1 MAKLTALVTGG
12 AGFLGSYL
20 CDLLLNQG
28 YKVLCLDNLITGKE
42 SNIKRS
48 LSNHD
53 FKFINRD
60 TCDLVKLR
68 GKIDIIFH
76 FASPASPIDYLN
88 LPIETMKAGS
98 FGTYNMLELARTN
111 KCKFLIAS
119 TSEVY
124 GDPLE
129 NPQEESYWGNV
140 DPIGPRS
147 VYDESKRFSEALTM
161 AYHRYYGLD
170 IKLIRIFNTYGP
182 RMRSDDGR
190 VLPTLIMQA
199 LKNEPLTIFGDGL
212 QTRSFCYV
220 SDLMDCI
227 WRMARSG
234 EHGPVNVGNPQEITI
249 MEVAGKIKKITGC
262 SSEIIHKP
270 LPQDDP
276 KLRRPDITKA
286 KTLLGCSPSIDLD
299 TGLSQTIDWF
309 KQNYI

>member
-20 CDLLLNQG
+20 CDLLLNQE

-42 SNIKRS
+42 SNIKHS

-53 FKFINRD
+53 FKFISRD
-60 TCDLVKLR
+60 TCSQVKLR

-129 NPQEESYWGNV
+129 NPQEESYG
-140 DPIGPRS
+140 
-147 VYDESKRFSEALTM
+147 E
-161 AYHRYYGLD
+161 
-170 IKLIRIFNTYGP
+170 
-182 RMRSDDGR
+182 
-190 VLPTLIMQA
+190 TLI
-199 LKNEPLTIFGDGL
+199 P
-212 QTRSFCYV
+212 
-220 SDLMDCI
+220 
-227 WRMARSG
+227 
-234 EHGPVNVGNPQEITI
+234 
-249 MEVAGKIKKITGC
+249 
-262 SSEIIHKP
+262 
-270 LPQDDP
+270 
-276 KLRRPDITKA
+276 
-286 KTLLGCSPSIDLD
+286 
-299 TGLSQTIDWF
+299 
-309 KQNYI
+309 